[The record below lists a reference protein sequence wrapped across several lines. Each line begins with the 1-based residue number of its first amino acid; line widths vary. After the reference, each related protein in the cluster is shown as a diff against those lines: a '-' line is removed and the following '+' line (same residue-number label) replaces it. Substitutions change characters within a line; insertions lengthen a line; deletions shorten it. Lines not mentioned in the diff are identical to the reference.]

1 MKKIARLDVRTNNG
15 IKGINCNDNIANNNY
30 DNRKIEIIKKY

>member
-15 IKGINCNDNIANNNY
+15 IKGINYNDNIDYNNY
-30 DNRKIEIIKKY
+30 DIIIIEKLK